1 MYEKDYYEGNTVY
14 ERVADAALYEGLEGI
29 NESLSGIYEVL
40 LQLLE
45 VVKVKVEEKP
55 DVKGRGFKVGAEI
68 ATPSARND
76 DMIAKI
82 FGN

>member
-14 ERVADAALYEGLEGI
+14 EKVTDVALYEGLEGI

-40 LQLLE
+40 LQLLK
-45 VVKVKVEEKP
+45 VVEAEKKP
-55 DVKGRGFKVGAEI
+55 KPAGFKVGAEI
-68 ATPSARND
+68 ASPVARND
-76 DMIAKI
+76 EVIAKI